1 MTDKTK
7 KTSERKNGRP
17 KKGWLKNY
25 VLICVI
31 FLATVTMSTFFI
43 RSLYMS
49 IHIEEVTKEAK
60 GVTEYA
66 KGRLL
71 AYEAFDRLV
80 DFWTSPDFTDLADE
94 KKKAY
99 LQQSVMDVF
108 DLTGLT
114 KYLI

>member
-49 IHIEEVTKEAK
+49 IHIEEVTKEA
-60 GVTEYA
+60 
-66 KGRLL
+66 
-71 AYEAFDRLV
+71 
-80 DFWTSPDFTDLADE
+80 SM
-94 KKKAY
+94 
-99 LQQSVMDVF
+99 MDVF